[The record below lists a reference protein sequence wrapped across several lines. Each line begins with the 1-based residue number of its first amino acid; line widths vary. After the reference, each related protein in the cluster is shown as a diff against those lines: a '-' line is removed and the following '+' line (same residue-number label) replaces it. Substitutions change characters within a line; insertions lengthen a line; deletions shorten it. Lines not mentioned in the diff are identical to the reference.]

1 MRLSHFTEQCC
12 AFFCLENYKEVVMKV
27 ILGFIVFAM
36 IVFVTFGLPFSFFFA
51 SALMLKAVLAVVGI
65 GVLFFW
71 TLFLVE
77 LLEHLGGH
85 ND

>member
-1 MRLSHFTEQCC
+1 
-12 AFFCLENYKEVVMKV
+12 MKV

-51 SALMLKAVLAVVGI
+51 SAFMLKATLIVVGI

-71 TLFLVE
+71 ALFLVE
-77 LLEHLGGH
+77 LFEHVGGNH
-85 ND
+85 E

>member
-1 MRLSHFTEQCC
+1 
-12 AFFCLENYKEVVMKV
+12 MKA

-71 TLFLVE
+71 ALFLVE
-77 LLEHLGGH
+77 LFERVGGKH
-85 ND
+85 E

>member
-1 MRLSHFTEQCC
+1 
-12 AFFCLENYKEVVMKV
+12 MKV

-51 SALMLKAVLAVVGI
+51 SALMLKATLIVIGI

-71 TLFLVE
+71 SLFFVE
-77 LLEHLGGH
+77 LFEHIGVNH
-85 ND
+85 E

>member
-1 MRLSHFTEQCC
+1 
-12 AFFCLENYKEVVMKV
+12 MKV

-51 SALMLKAVLAVVGI
+51 SSLMLKAVLAVVGI

-71 TLFLVE
+71 ALFLVE
-77 LLEHLGGH
+77 LFERVGGKH
-85 ND
+85 E

>member
-1 MRLSHFTEQCC
+1 
-12 AFFCLENYKEVVMKV
+12 MKV

-51 SALMLKAVLAVVGI
+51 SALLLKAVLIVVVI

-71 TLFLVE
+71 ALLLVE
-77 LLEHLGGH
+77 LFEHVGGKH
-85 ND
+85 E

>member
-1 MRLSHFTEQCC
+1 
-12 AFFCLENYKEVVMKV
+12 MKV

-51 SALMLKAVLAVVGI
+51 SALMLKAVLIVVGF

-71 TLFLVE
+71 ALFLVE
-77 LLEHLGGH
+77 LFERVGDKH
-85 ND
+85 